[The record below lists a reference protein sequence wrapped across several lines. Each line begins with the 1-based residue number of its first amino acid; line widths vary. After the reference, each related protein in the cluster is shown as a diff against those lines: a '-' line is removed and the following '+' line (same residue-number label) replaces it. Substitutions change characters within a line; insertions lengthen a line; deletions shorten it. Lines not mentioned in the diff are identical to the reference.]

1 MEREI
6 RYELE
11 FANQGGF
18 VCYLN
23 GERVAVAWNYA
34 DADRTLDEL
43 EAEIARLAN
52 DEPAPM
58 PLALAA

>member
-11 FANQGGF
+11 FVAQGGF

-23 GERVAVAWNYA
+23 GEPVGVVWNYT
-34 DADRTLDEL
+34 DGKTLLDEL

-52 DEPAPM
+52 DEPAPQL
-58 PLALAA
+58 PVLAA

>member
-11 FANQGGF
+11 LANQGGF
-18 VCYLN
+18 ACYLD

-34 DADRTLDEL
+34 DAEQTLDEL

-52 DEPAPM
+52 DEPVPVA
-58 PLALAA
+58 ALAA